1 MKKEMVMYRH
11 LSCRVLLCVLLSLI
25 GCTESFNRS
34 EQLETVPGSTMQV
47 DLTTRAYPL
56 LTVEEGYNGALHVD
70 SITNAAHVRVRSPDM
85 AAGDTLKV
93 FWPGAVSQSTAVQTA
108 TGSTPL
114 VFELPVAWLQAN
126 VGRTVDLYY
135 TYKINGVGESLR
147 SAPLPVHVVE
157 SDSVFSVDGVVD
169 NKLNLSAVGA
179 TATVR
184 VRYPGMGNQDTVQ
197 VYWGGI
203 HSHSTIIQT
212 AAGTAPLDFELP
224 KAWLQESQDT
234 TVALYYTYKVGGV
247 GTTVRSEN
255 INVSIVSETIEQGR
269 LVAEALNRRYNDTR
283 NDCHG
288 KAAYFCNGVFMRT
301 TGANTRYHAWDPSPT
316 SISIGGISFSYLRQD
331 VGIQRF
337 AYDETQG
344 LIFKNNAASA
354 QDGQLDVKVL
364 CSYPSD
370 AATAFRT
377 TEKGC
382 GPHPLFSSNSG
393 ACAAQT
399 PPVDTIERWK
409 SHYNAV
415 GGSGGFSGRNRHQCS
430 FGADPVAFAL
440 SLAVRD
446 HFLVPSQERPLHNE
460 LMLETWP
467 TGTTTALPLEAVFY
481 LTQQTREVGLAGA
494 QFIQR
499 DYFDVT
505 GHVIPLIQVNL
516 NKTSPYSFNIS
527 EQAVTPPAP
536 EIHPAITSVRDSS
549 KELGEGSTTTDTVV
563 SVAGA
568 AMAAQSVELFDG
580 QDSKGVVPVDSNG
593 EWTASVMGLAI
604 GTHSITAKASYGSG
618 LVSTQRT
625 FTIWVD
631 AKPTI
636 DRVQDSQGEVSN
648 GGTVDTHL
656 TVSGTASANQM
667 VALFDG
673 QTALGTAVVNTA
685 GAWTFD
691 LTGLT
696 IGAHSVT
703 AKANY
708 GSSQVSA
715 PRTFRTLTEAI
726 PVIAS
731 VRDSHGEVS
740 NDGTTSD
747 TSVLIAGIASAGQV
761 VEVFDGQTSKGRATA
776 GNGGAWILNL
786 NGLITGPHSLTAKAL
801 YGNGLVSAPRT
812 FTVLAGTRPVIVS
825 VQDSQGEV
833 TQGGSTFDTRVT
845 LSGTAVGT
853 QMVMIYDAQTSKGL
867 AIVNANGG
875 WSLGLTGLTPGPH
888 SLTAKAL
895 QGTGEVSLPRTF
907 TITPR

>member
-1 MKKEMVMYRH
+1 MYRH

-25 GCTESFNRS
+25 GCTESFNRP
-34 EQLETVPGSTMQV
+34 ERLQTVPGSTMQV
-47 DLTTRAYPL
+47 DSTTRIYPL
-56 LTVEEGYNGALHVD
+56 FIVEEGYNGALHVD

-85 AAGDTLKV
+85 AAGDTLQV

-147 SAPLPVHVVE
+147 SAPLPVHTVE
-157 SDSVFSVDGVVD
+157 SDPVFSVDGVVD

-212 AAGTAPLDFELP
+212 AAGTAPLEFQLP
-224 KAWLQESQDT
+224 KAWLQENQDT
-234 TVALYYTYKVGGV
+234 TVTLYYTYKVGGV

-283 NDCHG
+283 NDCNG

-316 SISIGGISFSYLRQD
+316 SISLGGISFSYLRKD
-331 VGIQRF
+331 TGIRKF
-337 AYDETQG
+337 VNNETQG
-344 LIFKNNAASA
+344 LILKNNAASA
-354 QDGQLDVKVL
+354 QDGQLDVRLL
-364 CSYPSD
+364 CSYPTNAGTSSR
-370 AATAFRT
+370 F

-382 GPHPLFSSNSG
+382 GPQPSYPTDSG
-393 ACAAQT
+393 ACARQT
-399 PPVDTIERWK
+399 PPVDSIDRWK
-409 SHYNAV
+409 THYSSV
-415 GGSGGFSGRNRHQCS
+415 DSSSRGRHQCS
-430 FGADPVAFAL
+430 FAADTASFAL

-446 HFLVPSQERPLHNE
+446 HFPAPGSERPLHNE
-460 LMLETWP
+460 VVLETWP

-516 NKTSPYSFNIS
+516 NETSPYSFNIS

-648 GGTVDTHL
+648 GGTTVDTHL

-696 IGAHSVT
+696 IGTHSVT

-708 GSSQVSA
+708 GSSQISA
-715 PRTFRTLTEAI
+715 PRTFSTLTEAI

-907 TITPR
+907 TITPQ

>member
-1 MKKEMVMYRH
+1 MYRH

-25 GCTESFNRS
+25 GCTESFNRP
-34 EQLETVPGSTMQV
+34 ERLQTVPGSTMQV
-47 DLTTRAYPL
+47 DSTTRIYPL
-56 LTVEEGYNGALHVD
+56 FIVEEGYNGALHVD

-85 AAGDTLKV
+85 AAGDTLQV

-147 SAPLPVHVVE
+147 SAPLPVHTVE
-157 SDSVFSVDGVVD
+157 SDPVFSVDGVVD

-212 AAGTAPLDFELP
+212 AAGTAPLEFQLP
-224 KAWLQESQDT
+224 KAWLQENQDT
-234 TVALYYTYKVGGV
+234 TVTLYYTYKVGGV
-247 GTTVRSEN
+247 GTAVRSEN
-255 INVSIVSETIEQGR
+255 ISVSIVSQGLEQGR

-283 NDCHG
+283 NDCGG

-316 SISIGGISFSYLRQD
+316 SITLGGISFSYLRKD
-331 VGIQRF
+331 LGIRRF
-337 AYDETQG
+337 LYGETQG
-344 LIFKNNAASA
+344 FILKNNAASA

-370 AATAFRT
+370 ASTPGRV
-377 TEKGC
+377 EKGC
-382 GPHPLFSSNSG
+382 GPHRQYPYASG
-393 ACAAQT
+393 ACSAQT

-409 SHYNAV
+409 NHYNAV
-415 GGSGGFSGRNRHQCS
+415 GGSGDHSARNFHQCS
-430 FGADPVAFAL
+430 FGADPAAFAL

-446 HFLVPSQERPLHNE
+446 HFLVASEERPYHNE
-460 LMLETWP
+460 MMLATWP
-467 TGTTTALPLEAVFY
+467 TGTTTPLPLEAFFY
-481 LTQQTREVGLAGA
+481 VTQQAREVGLAGA
-494 QFIQR
+494 QLIQR
-499 DYFDVT
+499 DYFAVT
-505 GHVIPLIQVNL
+505 DQFIPLIQVNL
-516 NKTSPYSFNIS
+516 NAAAPYSFNIH

-536 EIHPAITSVRDSS
+536 EIHPAITSVRDLS

-563 SVAGA
+563 TVVGA

-580 QDSKGVVPVDSNG
+580 QDSKKVVPVDSNG
-593 EWTASVMGLAI
+593 EWTASLTGLAI

-648 GGTVDTHL
+648 GGTTVDTHL

-726 PVIAS
+726 PVITS
-731 VRDSHGEVS
+731 VRDSHGDVS
-740 NDGTTSD
+740 NGGTTSD
-747 TSVLIAGIASAGQV
+747 TSVLIAGIALAGQV
-761 VEVFDGQTSKGRATA
+761 VQVFDGQTSIGRATA

-786 NGLITGPHSLTAKAL
+786 NGLTTGPHSLTAKAL

-845 LSGTAVGT
+845 LSGTAAGT

-867 AIVNANGG
+867 AIVNASGG

-907 TITPR
+907 TITSR